1 MSEPSNTSKPS
12 TTLPATADDLENLI
26 ARARRGDEGTLP
38 RLRDLLQNPA
48 VVDILGGDL
57 ARQVERSL
65 VWPGAGQDLAF
76 REAVLR
82 KLELLREELAG
93 PNPTP
98 VEKLLVERA
107 VTCWLQVQF
116 AELRV
121 AQAKNLTIVQGDYH
135 QRLIDRA
142 HRRYLSALKTLALVR
157 KLALPVLQ
165 VNIAKKQ
172 VNVAG

>member
-1 MSEPSNTSKPS
+1 VSELTNTTEPS
-12 TTLPATADDLENLI
+12 TTLPAAADDLENLI
-26 ARARRGDEGTLP
+26 GRAKRGDEGTLP

-48 VVDILGGDL
+48 AVDVLGGDL

-142 HRRYLSALKTLALVR
+142 HRRYLSALKTLAMVR

>member
-1 MSEPSNTSKPS
+1 VSEPSNTSKPS
-12 TTLPATADDLENLI
+12 TTLPATADDLEQLLT
-26 ARARRGDEGTLP
+26 RARRGDEGTLP
-38 RLRDLLQNPA
+38 RLRDFLHNPA
-48 VVDILGGDL
+48 VVDMLGGDL

-65 VWPGAGQDLAF
+65 VWPGAAQDLAF

-116 AELRV
+116 ADLRF

-142 HRRYLSALKTLALVR
+142 HRRYLSALKTLAVVR